1 MKNYYDILGVK
12 ETSTPD
18 EIKKAYRK
26 LAIKYHPD
34 KNKEDGAED
43 KFKDLAAA
51 YEILGSEEK
60 RKSYDASRNPNN
72 NFDQFGS
79 FHEFTRRASPDFR
92 YLSITIDKWATI
104 KELLD
109 GADFDIQYIVS
120 KTSAGSAKT
129 ESKRINVKVN
139 LSTDA
144 YPITIENGKYC
155 VILKVRGGG
164 SQQDV
169 EDTDFFGRKR
179 NVTATGDLVIRL
191 TIDMLGLEI
200 ENSDIVHNVEMSLY
214 DVLFNEEIILDS
226 PMGKKFR
233 IKSFNKDTLNDLTV
247 KIPEQGLVSAFGKRG
262 GFIFKILVKRPDFS
276 KISEEE
282 LHTMKDILISINK

>member
-1 MKNYYDILGVK
+1 MKNYYDILGVN
-12 ETSTPD
+12 ETSTQD

-43 KFKDLAAA
+43 KFKDIAAA
-51 YEILGSEEK
+51 YETIGSEDK
-60 RKSYDASRNPNN
+60 RKAYDSSRNPNN

-79 FHEFTRRASPDFR
+79 FHEFTRRTSDFR

-104 KELLD
+104 KELMD
-109 GADFDIQYIVS
+109 GADFDIQYTVS

-129 ESKRINVKVN
+129 ESKRINVKLN
-139 LSTDA
+139 LGNDA
-144 YPITIENGKYC
+144 YPITIENGRYC
-155 VILKVRGGG
+155 VILKVRGAG

-179 NVTATGDLVIRL
+179 NVTATGDLIIRIN
-191 TIDMLGLEI
+191 IDMLGLEI
-200 ENSDIVHNVEMSLY
+200 ENSDIIHIVEMSLY
-214 DVLFNEEIILDS
+214 DVLFNEEIILES

-233 IKSFNKDTLNDLTV
+233 IKSFNKDTISDLTV
-247 KIPEQGLVSAFGKRG
+247 KIPDQGIISAFGKRG
-262 GFIFKILVKRPDFS
+262 SFIFKILVKRPDFS

-282 LHTMKDILISINK
+282 LQTMKDILISTNK